1 MANENP
7 IRLQPKS
14 DDLARKSA
22 LAGNTKVT
30 RDDWLAVAMDVL
42 VSQGIEQVKV
52 LTLGERLGVSR
63 SSFYWYF
70 KNRQH
75 LLDALLNVWEN
86 QNTGAIV
93 AHTRLPAD
101 TITGAVCNLFRCF
114 VDIDVFNH
122 QLDFAVREWSR
133 RSGPVRHVVDRSDAA
148 RVEAIRVMYERHG
161 YDAVDASSRARIL
174 YYMQIG
180 YYALE
185 LHESLETR
193 LSLVPGYLKGFTG
206 ETPRQQ
212 EIDALAA
219 YSRRVAREKPA

>member
-1 MANENP
+1 MANDKLLHLVPVPE
-7 IRLQPKS
+7 
-14 DDLARKSA
+14 DDTKPS

-30 RDDWLAVAMDVL
+30 RDDWLDVAMDVL

-70 KNRQH
+70 KNRQ
-75 LLDALLNVWEN
+75 DLLNELLGVWEN
-86 QNTGAIV
+86 MNTGAIV
-93 AHTRLPAD
+93 DHTNRPAD

-114 VDIDVFNH
+114 VDKNVFNH

-133 RSGPVRHVVDRSDAA
+133 RSGPVRHIVDRSDET
-148 RVEAIRVMYERHG
+148 RLDAIRAMFERHEFG
-161 YDAVDASSRARIL
+161 PDEAAMRARIL

-185 LHESLETR
+185 MQESLETR
-193 LSLVPGYLKGFTG
+193 LERVSGYLFGFTG
-206 ETPRQQ
+206 KQPHQD

-219 YSRRVAREKPA
+219 YARSVNEKKRS